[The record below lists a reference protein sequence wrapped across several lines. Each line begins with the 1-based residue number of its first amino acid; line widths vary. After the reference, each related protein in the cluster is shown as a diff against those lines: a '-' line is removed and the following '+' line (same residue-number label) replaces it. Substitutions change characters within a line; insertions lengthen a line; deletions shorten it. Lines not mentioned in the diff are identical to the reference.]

1 MNKLIKNTIFTLE
14 RNYNKIYF
22 LSFILLVLVCL
33 PRFNQNNF
41 WIIKNYVGNN
51 GHLGEYSIDTQN
63 YIDIIDYYKGEKSNI
78 EKISV
83 PYIYRVLPTFTASL
97 LPFDSLTN
105 LNLLNLFSLLI
116 ALWIQLTT
124 LEKLKINRGIISI
137 SSFLFVFN
145 FPTFYFGTSGVVDPF
160 LILLF
165 YIILY
170 SIIFKNNILF
180 FSIML
185 FAALSKETTI
195 ILIPFYFVFNGINKE
210 SFFNSMIAF
219 VIFIIGTYL
228 SRNVIP
234 LDSNYVWTMDYENLI
249 FNLGRIRSYFSYII
263 SYSYFLP
270 IIFYFIYL
278 KYYKSKIEYSLITGV
293 ILANMIFIYSFF
305 AAYPDSRLTWTAYP
319 FTILYISIS
328 MNKNILNSAYNVK

>member
-63 YIDIIDYYKGEKSNI
+63 YIDIIDYYKGKHK
-78 EKISV
+78 KIDVISE
-83 PYIYRVLPTFTASL
+83 PYTYRVLPTFIASL
-97 LPFDSLTN
+97 LPFNSLTS

-116 ALWIQLTT
+116 ALWIQLIT
-124 LEKLKINRGIISI
+124 LEKLKINKGIISI
-137 SSFLFVFN
+137 SSLLFIFN

-160 LILLF
+160 LILIF

-170 SIIFKNNILF
+170 TILFKYNILF
-180 FSIML
+180 ISMMFL
-185 FAALSKETTI
+185 GALSKETTI
-195 ILIPFYFVFNGINKE
+195 ILIPFYFIFNGLNKK
-210 SFFNSMIAF
+210 SFLYSFLAF
-219 VIFIIGTYL
+219 AIFIIGIYL
-228 SRNVIP
+228 SRILIP
-234 LDSNYVWTMDYENLI
+234 INSNFVWAIDYENLI

-305 AAYPDSRLTWTAYP
+305 AAYPDSRLIWTAYP